1 MVLFFVWKS
10 MAITR
15 KKKEQLVSLYGDILN
30 TSVNAVVIA
39 QVGLPVNEVNNLRK
53 SLKKLWGQLMIVKK
67 RLLLKSLEN
76 TSWVEKVEH
85 AQLPGSLMILMCK
98 DEKTPL
104 APLKIISDYAKVVK
118 KEWLPYKI
126 EYVGWWMEKVW
137 KEWSYVSEIANLPSK
152 EELIS
157 KLLFLFKYPATT
169 FAKVIDEVA
178 KSKN

>member
-1 MVLFFVWKS
+1 
-10 MAITR
+10 
-15 KKKEQLVSLYGDILN
+15 
-30 TSVNAVVIA
+30 
-39 QVGLPVNEVNNLRK
+39 
-53 SLKKLWGQLMIVKK
+53 
-67 RLLLKSLEN
+67 
-76 TSWVEKVEH
+76 
-85 AQLPGSLMILMCK
+85 MCK
-98 DEKTPL
+98 DAKTPL
-104 APLKIISDYAKVVK
+104 APLKVISDYAKVVK